1 MNRKNK
7 RSGKFYSKNEKEVM
21 KSYGLDVT
29 PMSGAGWLIKE
40 DGQNDH
46 IIAQL
51 KSTDSNSYRISLDD
65 IDKLEYHA
73 LVENKIPL
81 FIVEFLQRDERYF
94 IIRPE
99 DLMKLSKYLKIGEYK
114 ETNILNELN
123 KNEEKVKDDK
133 NKKIIS
139 SKKATKKFYEEL
151 ENERKKRNEKFSS
164 RKYAN
169 KK

>member
-1 MNRKNK
+1 MGK
-7 RSGKFYSKNEKEVM
+7 RNGKFYSKNEKEVM
-21 KSYGLDVT
+21 KSYGLDST

-40 DGQNDH
+40 DGQNEH
-46 IIAQL
+46 IITQL

-81 FIVEFLQRDERYF
+81 FIIEFLQRNERYF
-94 IIRPE
+94 VIRPE

-123 KNEEKVKDDK
+123 VNEENIENDK
-133 NKKIIS
+133 IKKITS

-151 ENERKKRNEKFSS
+151 ENERKRKNEKFSG
-164 RKYAN
+164 RRYAN

>member
-151 ENERKKRNEKFSS
+151 ENERKKRNEKISS
-164 RKYAN
+164 RK
-169 KK
+169 

>member
-1 MNRKNK
+1 MRKRN
-7 RSGKFYSKNEKEVM
+7 GKFYNKNEKEIM
-21 KSYGLDVT
+21 KSYGLDAT

-40 DGQNDH
+40 DGQNEH

-81 FIVEFLQRDERYF
+81 FIIEFLQRDERYF
-94 IIRPE
+94 IIRPA

-123 KNEEKVKDDK
+123 VNEENIENDK
-133 NKKIIS
+133 IKKITS

-151 ENERKKRNEKFSS
+151 ENERKRKNEKFSG
-164 RKYAN
+164 RRYAN